1 MIPIPEPK
9 STILFQLIS
18 GQLMPNYYAHREIN
32 PDFTVFLA
40 TAESVKSVKTLISV
54 LGLKDENYQTEI
66 ISPFDWQEVYELVK
80 EVVGSIKMQFPEFN
94 LILNWTTGT
103 KINSDAT
110 KLVFLEN
117 KLPYI
122 YFDSEHEKTLSFQNN
137 QLLSTSP
144 YKSFITFK
152 DLVTLQTN
160 NRSLFYSG
168 NEQSHTELPE
178 MEKFLFNIVNKND
191 WELIS
196 VLGEIQRRVGRN
208 FLFDGSP
215 IKLSFNKKNIL
226 TEFEWNRRILS
237 LKITLGN
244 QVLLNID
251 SVHDPKGVLINTL
264 LGGWFEKY
272 TFNLLASSQFFKE
285 LFLNPFVTDNSLVK
299 NEIDPKNEFDVAGMT
314 PEGYPVIF
322 ECKAGAIKPTD
333 LDKFANHKSTYF
345 GRYTTLVLV
354 SLFPLT
360 DKILAKANELGILVL
375 DWRKLK
381 SLGDQGKSKYLNEF
395 VKKQNLK

>member
-160 NRSLFYSG
+160 NRSLLLT
-168 NEQSHTELPE
+168 EEISHPNLSELE
-178 MEKFLFNIVNKND
+178 LFLFSQLNNNVFD
-191 WELIS
+191 WILH
-196 VLGEIQRRVGRN
+196 LGSLQKKVGK
-208 FLFDGSP
+208 LFDLNKIIPKQTIENNNFSTTIEYQNGIFFLSISRKDKVVFQ
-215 IKLSFNKKNIL
+215 IK
-226 TEFEWNRRILS
+226 
-237 LKITLGN
+237 
-244 QVLLNID
+244 
-251 SVHDPKGVLINTL
+251 SVQDPQSALVKTL
-264 LGGWFEKY
+264 LGLWFEKY
-272 TFNLLASSQFFKE
+272 TFNLLNSCHLFKE
-285 LFLNPFVTDNSLVK
+285 LILNTFVIENSIPINVSYK
-299 NEIDPKNEFDVAGMT
+299 KNEFDVLGMT

-354 SLFPLT
+354 PLFALKPH
-360 DKILAKANELGILVL
+360 IQSKANELGILVL